1 MGIAERQ
8 KGHSFVA
15 GAAGASC
22 SLFSLLIFLI
32 TRNTAKATIR
42 KLIIVLKNTTKVTIT
57 KTIIVLI
64 NTP

>member
-8 KGHSFVA
+8 KGHSFVV
-15 GAAGASC
+15 GAAGGASC
-22 SLFSLLIFLI
+22 SLFSLFIFFI

-42 KLIIVLKNTTKVTIT
+42 KLIIVL
-57 KTIIVLI
+57 I